1 VLSGRRAGAALVL
14 VLAMA
19 VAGCS
24 TAEQAA
30 ERATEEVA
38 QVAQDALLRSVLAA
52 GWDCGVTY
60 ADQDVRADGSLAFTE
75 EAWTLTRDG
84 EVVDEGVWSFTD
96 ATLTVSSTVA
106 AEAGPFAGYD
116 LVISGIPAQLPE
128 GGTVQVAVEEIKND
142 RARASGARVA
152 DDYQG
157 LVRWDGG
164 SRATIDL
171 AGPTPRSIECV
182 RP

>member
-1 VLSGRRAGAALVL
+1 M
-14 VLAMA
+14 LAMS

-24 TAEQAA
+24 TVEQA
-30 ERATEEVA
+30 TQVVG

-60 ADQDVRADGSLAFTE
+60 SGRADRADGSLELTE

-106 AEAGPFAGYD
+106 PKAGPFAGYD

-128 GGTVQVAVEEIKND
+128 GGPVQVSVLEIKND

-152 DDYQG
+152 DEYQG

-171 AGPTPRSIECV
+171 AGPTPRSIECE
-182 RP
+182 RR

>member
-1 VLSGRRAGAALVL
+1 ML
-14 VLAMA
+14 VLAVS

-24 TAEQAA
+24 TVEQ
-30 ERATEEVA
+30 ATEEVGRA
-38 QVAQDALLRSVLAA
+38 AQDALLSSVLAA
-52 GWDCGVTY
+52 GWDCGVTFS
-60 ADQDVRADGSLAFTE
+60 DQDDSVRDDRADGSLAFTE
-75 EAWTLTRDG
+75 DGWTLSRNG
-84 EVVDEGVWSFTD
+84 EAYDRGVWSFKD
-96 ATLTVSSTVA
+96 ATLTVSSTLA

-128 GGTVQVAVEEIKND
+128 SGPVEVSVLEIKNK
-142 RARASGARVA
+142 RAAATGARVE
-152 DDYQG
+152 DEYRG

-171 AGPTPRSIECV
+171 AGPTPRFIECT

>member
-1 VLSGRRAGAALVL
+1 MV
-14 VLAMA
+14 VLAVS

-24 TAEQAA
+24 TV
-30 ERATEEVA
+30 ERATDEVG

-60 ADQDVRADGSLAFTE
+60 SDQDYRADGSLELTE

-84 EVVDEGVWSFTD
+84 EVVDRGVWSFTD

-106 AEAGPFAGYD
+106 TQAGPFAGYD

-128 GGTVQVAVEEIKND
+128 SGSVQVSVMEIKNK
-142 RARASGARVA
+142 RARASGARVV
-152 DDYQG
+152 DEFPG

-164 SRATIDL
+164 SRATIEL
-171 AGPTPRSIECV
+171 AGRTPRSLECT

>member
-1 VLSGRRAGAALVL
+1 MV
-14 VLAMA
+14 VLAVS

-24 TAEQAA
+24 TV
-30 ERATEEVA
+30 ERATEEVG
-38 QVAQDALLRSVLAA
+38 QVAQDALLSSVVAA
-52 GWDCGVTY
+52 GWDCGVTVS
-60 ADQDVRADGSLAFTE
+60 DQDSRADGSLEFTE
-75 EAWTLTRDG
+75 AGWTLTRSG
-84 EVVDEGVWSFTD
+84 EVVDQGVWSFKD

-128 GGTVQVAVEEIKND
+128 SGSVQVSVVEIKNN

-152 DDYQG
+152 AEYDG

-164 SRATIDL
+164 TRATIDL
-171 AGPTPRSIECV
+171 AGPTPRFIECT

>member
-1 VLSGRRAGAALVL
+1 MLSSRRRAGAALML
-14 VLAMA
+14 VLAVS

-24 TAEQAA
+24 TVEQA
-30 ERATEEVA
+30 TDEVS

-52 GWDCGVTY
+52 GWDCGVTFS
-60 ADQDVRADGSLAFTE
+60 DQDDRADGSLEFTE
-75 EAWTLTRDG
+75 DGWSLTRNG
-84 EVVDEGVWSFTD
+84 EVFDRGVWSFTD
-96 ATLTVSSTVA
+96 ATLTVSSTLA

-128 GGTVQVAVEEIKND
+128 SGPVQVSVVEIKNK
-142 RARASGARVA
+142 RGVASGTRVA
-152 DDYQG
+152 DEYQG
-157 LVRWDGG
+157 LVLWDGG

-171 AGPTPRSIECV
+171 AGPTPRSIECT

>member
-1 VLSGRRAGAALVL
+1 MLSSRLCRAGAALML
-14 VLAMA
+14 VLAVS

-24 TAEQAA
+24 TVEQA
-30 ERATEEVA
+30 TDEVS

-52 GWDCGVTY
+52 GWDCGVTFT
-60 ADQDVRADGSLAFTE
+60 DQGSRADGSLEFTE
-75 EAWTLTRDG
+75 DGWTLTRNG
-84 EVVDEGVWSFTD
+84 EVYDRGVWSFKD
-96 ATLTVSSTVA
+96 ATLTVSSTLA

-128 GGTVQVAVEEIKND
+128 SGPVQVSVVEIKNK
-142 RARASGARVA
+142 RAAATGARVE
-152 DDYQG
+152 DEYRG

-164 SRATIDL
+164 SQATIDL
-171 AGPTPRSIECV
+171 AGPTPRFIECT